1 VIAFLFDKGPLPP
14 ERARM
19 LRGWVHSG
27 FNVHRGRRV
36 LSCERK
42 DMERLAQY
50 IIRNPFSV
58 EKMWA
63 TPSRARLRH
72 PDRSSTAPA

>member
-1 VIAFLFDKGPLPP
+1 
-14 ERARM
+14 M

-36 LSCERK
+36 LSCDRK
-42 DMERLAQY
+42 DMERFAQY

-63 TPSRARLRH
+63 TEPGPPSATGSILY
-72 PDRSSTAPA
+72 RSGMKKKRRDA